1 MSSQVITVF
10 VPRLVAMPR
19 GADWAA
25 SAVAWIAS
33 PARGVLGIAGAAR
46 SAMGALAASATRG
59 FRSAERWICQSAREP
74 QTAQEVFAYANRIER
89 DMPSLA
95 SDLRAAAMRH
105 EECGR

>member
-1 MSSQVITVF
+1 MSSQVVTVF
-10 VPRLVAMPR
+10 VPRLVAVPR

-33 PARGVLGIAGAAR
+33 PARGALAIAGLVGTVLAAV
-46 SAMGALAASATRG
+46 GASATRTY
-59 FRSAERWICQSAREP
+59 RSAERWVCQSAREP
-74 QTAQEVFAYANRIER
+74 QTAQEVLDYAFRIER

-105 EECGR
+105 QENAG